1 MTELTPEEEVA
12 AALVAFRATL
22 EMAQGHLARVAATP
36 VHTREEREQLHRD
49 ALAGAL
55 GPDMERLARLVD
67 DGETSWGEVFEGSS
81 PHAELLHSHLDTME
95 QRYAEDWKRALEDDP
110 TFDPRTVEEEVRDEM
125 RAAVGDQVAHEIAHE
140 IVDTGHDPMEDE

>member
-1 MTELTPEEEVA
+1 MTGLTPEEEVA

-49 ALAGAL
+49 ALAGTL

-81 PHAELLHSHLDTME
+81 PYAELLHAHLDTME

-125 RAAVGDQVAHEIAHE
+125 GAAVGDELG
-140 IVDTGHDPMEDE
+140 DTVHDPMEDE

>member
-1 MTELTPEEEVA
+1 VSALTPEEEVA

-36 VHTREEREQLHRD
+36 VHTPEEREQLHRD
-49 ALAGAL
+49 ALAGTL
-55 GPDMERLARLVD
+55 GPDMERLARLVE
-67 DGETSWGEVFEGSS
+67 DGETSWGEVFEGTS

-110 TFDPRTVEEEVRDEM
+110 TFDPRTVEEEIRDEI
-125 RAAVGDQVAHEIAHE
+125 RDDV
-140 IVDTGHDPMEDE
+140 HDPTEDA